1 MSSTSSRRVPEFDE
15 EWGNEFVTQIRA
27 HMEALYESVLEEAEA
42 EDDVEVE
49 QNVISGQPF
58 CGCEDC
64 DERERYLLATILIL
78 EGHEQGR
85 VRLVD
90 VDE

>member
-1 MSSTSSRRVPEFDE
+1 MRRLPDFDV
-15 EWGNEFVTQIRA
+15 EWGEEFTRRMRE
-27 HMEALYESVLEEAEA
+27 HMDALYESVTLGDGET
-42 EDDVEVE
+42 DQVTVSD
-49 QNVISGQPF
+49 QPF

-90 VDE
+90 VEG